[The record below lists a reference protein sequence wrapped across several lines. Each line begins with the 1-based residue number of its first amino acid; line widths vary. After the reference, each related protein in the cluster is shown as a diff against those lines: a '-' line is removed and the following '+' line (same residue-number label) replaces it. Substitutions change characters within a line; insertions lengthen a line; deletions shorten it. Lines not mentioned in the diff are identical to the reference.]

1 VCNDHES
8 LYPIRPEESGGA
20 EQGWFVSQRPMTFED
35 VAVYFTKEEWKKLAG
50 WQRELYRHVMLENY
64 ELLASLGE
72 LLGHS
77 LHRVGWDQGRLRQ
90 ARCGAGTG
98 VGKAWGRLA
107 PGQTAGE
114 AWGGQGMGR
123 AGTRA
128 GWG

>member
-77 LHRVGWDQGRLRQ
+77 LHRVGWDQEPHVGDSQDLR
-90 ARCGAGTG
+90 AREPPKG
-98 VGKAWGRLA
+98 
-107 PGQTAGE
+107 PGPGE
-114 AWGGQGMGR
+114 
-123 AGTRA
+123 
-128 GWG
+128 